1 MRTTLT
7 LDSDVARQLQATVR
21 RKKVSL
27 KAAVNQALRIGL
39 AMDAAPKESH
49 RFRVKVHRSGL
60 LPGFDPHR
68 LNQLADELED
78 EAKLSR
84 IRAS

>member
-39 AMDAAPKESH
+39 AMETAPKES
-49 RFRVKVHRSGL
+49 RPFRVKVHRSGL
-60 LPGFDPHR
+60 LPGLDPHR
-68 LNQLADELED
+68 LNQVADEIED
-78 EAKLSR
+78 EAVLSR
-84 IRAS
+84 IRA

>member
-1 MRTTLT
+1 MT

-21 RKKVSL
+21 RQKVSL

-39 AMDAAPKESH
+39 AMESAPRESR

-84 IRAS
+84 TRAS